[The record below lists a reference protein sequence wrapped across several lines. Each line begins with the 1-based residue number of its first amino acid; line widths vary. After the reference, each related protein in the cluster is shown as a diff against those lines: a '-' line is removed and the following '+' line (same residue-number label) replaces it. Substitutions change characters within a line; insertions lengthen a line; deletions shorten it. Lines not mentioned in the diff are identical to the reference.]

1 TSLLFAF
8 CNSYSMHG
16 KDHTMTN
23 KIGLIGLGLVG
34 TAIAESLLAQQFDVI
49 GSDISPERCRQLEK
63 SGGKSVSSPAE
74 VAGRVEHVIL
84 SLPDT
89 NAVLQ
94 VVEGPA
100 GILEAES
107 LPTHIIDTTTGDPE
121 ETMSLAKRLAER
133 GITFLDSTISGSSR
147 QVRDREAVFMV
158 GGDKAEFEKCSD
170 VFSALAEKVF
180 YVGPSGSGSKAKLAS
195 NLILGLN
202 RLALAEGL
210 VFAEKLG
217 LDLKAFLELL
227 KATPAY
233 STIMDTKGEKMV
245 KANFAPQARV
255 RQHHKDVALILKYAE
270 RAEQEL
276 PLSKTHLDVLE
287 KSIAAGD
294 ADLDNAAIIKEIWR
308 RTTRSK

>member
-1 TSLLFAF
+1 MTS
-8 CNSYSMHG
+8 
-16 KDHTMTN
+16 
-23 KIGLIGLGLVG
+23 KIGLVGLGLVG
-34 TAIAESLLAQQFDVI
+34 TAIAESLLAQQFDVV
-49 GSDISPERCRQLEK
+49 GFDISRQGRHRLK
-63 SGGKSVSSPAE
+63 RLGGKSVGSPAQ
-74 VAGRVEHVIL
+74 VAGRVERLIL

-89 NAVLQ
+89 NVVLQ

-121 ETMSLAKRLAER
+121 ETISLAKRLAEN

-147 QVRDREAVFMV
+147 QVAERKAVLMV
-158 GGDKAEFEKCSD
+158 GGDEAEFEKCRD
-170 VFSALAEKVF
+170 IFSALTERIF

-217 LDLKAFLELL
+217 LDLEAFLDML

-233 STIMDTKGEKMV
+233 SAIMDTKGEKML
-245 KANFAPQARV
+245 KGDFTPQARV
-255 RQHHKDVALILKYAE
+255 RQHHKDVSLILKYAE
-270 RAEQEL
+270 NVGQEL
-276 PLSKTHLDVLE
+276 PLSKVHLDVLE
-287 KSIAAGD
+287 RSIAAGD
-294 ADLDNAAIIKEIWR
+294 ADLDNSAIIKEIR
-308 RTTRSK
+308 RRRKL